1 MQTNVS
7 RFLLN
12 YRSTPNA
19 TTGRTPSELFLKRNI
34 RTRLDLLKP
43 NVPEI
48 VTQNQSKQ
56 KYHHDK
62 KSQMRSFKIGEH
74 VLAQNFRG
82 TPKWL
87 PGVVV
92 GKAGN
97 VSYQVKVGHQIWSRH
112 IDQLLRREA
121 DLQIPNNESP
131 IDSTTF
137 PSGVSIGPQGAS
149 RSDNPEANHDLNTDT
164 SAILPEEPRDSQ
176 SANATSIPEEPRYPQ
191 RQRKEHDRFT
201 PGVN

>member
-1 MQTNVS
+1 MAPYHPQTNGEAERFVQTLKQFLRTEKLNRDNMQTKVS

-12 YRSTPNA
+12 YCGTPNA
-19 TTGRTPSELFLKRNI
+19 TTGHTPSELFLKRNI

-43 NVPEI
+43 NISEI

-62 KSQMRSFKIGEH
+62 KSLMRSFKIGKH

-97 VSYQVKVGHQIWSRH
+97 VSYLVKVGHQ
-112 IDQLLRREA
+112 
-121 DLQIPNNESP
+121 
-131 IDSTTF
+131 
-137 PSGVSIGPQGAS
+137 V
-149 RSDNPEANHDLNTDT
+149 
-164 SAILPEEPRDSQ
+164 
-176 SANATSIPEEPRYPQ
+176 
-191 RQRKEHDRFT
+191 
-201 PGVN
+201 